1 MIRNSLIKIKG
12 NYINLDRIVFVETS
26 ATSQGGT
33 INFYLE
39 KFQKFE
45 FLFGSNE
52 SREYHKI
59 INALDKKIITS
70 STQPPKTV
78 ELGKPNNVEEVIE
91 YFKELKIK
99 DAENSAKKFYNHY
112 EGLNWYRGKTKIKK
126 WKNCAKTWDFEKEPD
141 EEEIEYQKARRA
153 LRR

>member
-1 MIRNSLIKIKG
+1 MIRNSMIKIKG

-26 ATSQGGT
+26 ITSQGGS

-59 INALDKKIITS
+59 LNALDKKIIIA
-70 STQPPKTV
+70 STQSPKTV
-78 ELGKPNNVEEVIE
+78 EAGKPNNVEEVIE
-91 YFKELKIK
+91 YFKKLK
-99 DAENSAKKFYNHY
+99 
-112 EGLNWYRGKTKIKK
+112 R
-126 WKNCAKTWDFEKEPD
+126 KN
-141 EEEIEYQKARRA
+141 
-153 LRR
+153 